1 MFRRTLSF
9 IILALSFTATAAM
22 AQDKPAQAGSAADQA
37 ANIPAVSASPS
48 FEVASIKPWDGTG
61 FGIRLL
67 VYIQSAF
74 GVPANSNGLLIGP
87 DWINNARYV
96 IQTKPPDSIRDAM
109 QKMTADEKRK
119 ITGQM
124 QQSLLADR
132 FKLKAHFETREMPE
146 YELVVAKGGLKLKEN
161 PDTSQSGISV
171 GSSAIKG
178 TAVSVPML
186 VNMLMAAPDIG
197 GRVVINKTGLTGR
210 YEVSLKW
217 TPISSA
223 SPGNDNGAAPSAD
236 ADTVSLFTA
245 IEEQLGLKLV
255 PTKGQGQVLIIDHI
269 ERPSAN

>member
-9 IILALSFTATAAM
+9 IILALSFAATAAM
-22 AQDKPAQAGSAADQA
+22 AQDKPAQAGGAADSAA
-37 ANIPAVSASPS
+37 NLPAGSAQPS

-67 VYIQSAF
+67 VYIETAF
-74 GVPANSNGLLIGP
+74 GVPANSNGLVIGP

-96 IQTKPPDSIRDAM
+96 IQTKPSDSIRDAM

-132 FKLKAHFETREMPE
+132 FQLKAHFETREMPE

-161 PDTSQSGISV
+161 PDASPSGIAI

-178 TAVSVPML
+178 IAVPVPIL
-186 VNMLMAAPDIG
+186 VNLLMAAPDIG

-210 YEVSLKW
+210 YDVSLKW
-217 TPISSA
+217 VSISGA
-223 SPGNDNGAAPSAD
+223 SPAAGDAAVLSAD
-236 ADTVSLFTA
+236 ADSVSLFTA

-255 PTKGQGQVLIIDHI
+255 PTKGPLQVLMIDHI
-269 ERPSAN
+269 ERPTEN